1 MARDRAHDEGEDSAK
16 VRDRQLAEVL
26 QELRVAITGGQ
37 ILFAF
42 LLTVP
47 FSQGWKQTTDM
58 QQSLYLLTLLT
69 IAAATGCFIS
79 PTAAQRLRFHQR
91 DRSFLV
97 SYANRAAIAGLVF
110 LTVAMLSAVLLVT
123 DYVYSR
129 TTAIFSTVAL
139 ALVLLGLWFA
149 VPLARYGR
157 DD

>member
-1 MARDRAHDEGEDSAK
+1 MARDRANDEGEDSAK

-79 PTAAQRLRFHQR
+79 PTAAHRLRFHQR

>member
-69 IAAATGCFIS
+69 IAAATG
-79 PTAAQRLRFHQR
+79 
-91 DRSFLV
+91 
-97 SYANRAAIAGLVF
+97 
-110 LTVAMLSAVLLVT
+110 
-123 DYVYSR
+123 
-129 TTAIFSTVAL
+129 
-139 ALVLLGLWFA
+139 
-149 VPLARYGR
+149 
-157 DD
+157 